1 MPGFNPASISSA
13 LNYPLSE
20 QVHRMF
26 NYGIDG
32 NIISG
37 KMWHNAVP
45 NVYGESVTQLADIGT
60 ILRMPGKDG
69 RAFIYCKA
77 AAAEIGIAKM
87 AQAEAITSQWVD
99 ETQTAYGWT
108 TGDIANTCLIT
119 AGSTPTVDEWKDGW
133 MIQTN
138 GTGLGQMHL
147 IVGNTSHATLPVVTL
162 YKAVVTDIPAAGQL
176 SFLKSNFLDTI
187 VVDKTAGLTAHAIGV
202 PLITVTAS
210 YFYWS
215 QVKGPCPL
223 TVDTGETVSVG
234 FPVTHP
240 ATCAVDGT
248 CGPCVTLENRYGDV
262 MYLAAADK
270 IAVVNLDLGLV

>member
-45 NVYGESVTQLADIGT
+45 NVYAESVTQLADIGT
-60 ILRMPGKDG
+60 MLRMPASDS

-87 AQAEAITSQWVD
+87 AQAEAATSQWYD
-99 ETQTAYGWT
+99 QLQTAYGWAAGASSGTILIT
-108 TGDIANTCLIT
+108 TGA
-119 AGSTPTVDEWKDGW
+119 TPTANEWKDGW
-133 MIQTN
+133 LFIN
-138 GTGLGQMHL
+138 KGTGLGEMHR
-147 IVGNTSHATLPVVTL
+147 IISNTSHATIPTVTIAEPL
-162 YKAVVTDIPAAGQL
+162 VQAIPAA
-176 SFLKSNFLDTI
+176 SECTILKSNFLDTI
-187 VVDKTAGLTAHAIGV
+187 VVATGGLTARPIGV

-210 YFYWS
+210 YYYWS
-215 QVKGPCPL
+215 QVKGPAPMI
-223 TVDTGETVSVG
+223 VDTDDSVTVG
-234 FPVTHP
+234 LPCACP
-240 ATCAVDGT
+240 ATCAVAGT
-248 CGPCVTLENRYGDV
+248 IGPAVTLEGHYGIVMRAGDV
-262 MYLAAADK
+262 AEISIVD
-270 IAVVNLDLGLV
+270 LDLGLI

>member
-32 NIISG
+32 SIISG
-37 KMWHNAVP
+37 KMWHNALP
-45 NVYGESVTQLADIGT
+45 NVYAESVTQLADIGSK
-60 ILRMPGKDG
+60 LRMKDS
-69 RAFIYCKA
+69 REFIYCKA

-87 AQAEAITSQWVD
+87 AQAEAVTDQWTD

-108 TGDIANTCLIT
+108 AGDTSNTCLIT
-119 AGSTPTVDEWKDGW
+119 TGSTPTADEWKDGW

-138 GTGLGQMHL
+138 GTGLGQMHR
-147 IVGNTSHATLPVVTL
+147 IVSNTSHATLPVVTVAE
-162 YKAVVTDIPAAGQL
+162 AVVTDIPAAGQL
-176 SFLKSNFLDTI
+176 SFVKSNFLDTI
-187 VVDKTAGLTAHAIGV
+187 VVDKTAGLTALAIGV

-215 QVKGPCPL
+215 QVKGPAPL

-262 MYLAAADK
+262 MYVAAADK
-270 IAVVNLDLGLV
+270 IAVVNLDLGI